1 MCEHWH
7 LFMPY
12 TCWCFLINR
21 RYQIADSRAT
31 LVCGVLRSLYFW
43 GKCLKSTP
51 PNPLFFQH
59 SHHAH
64 IPNIP
69 RKFRKFSLQ
78 AKCQAKC
85 IKYHIKFWISIM
97 RIFYFIRLMA
107 ASMCT
112 HKVFFIMHAYQLY
125 KHTQL
130 MLQSSSDFVLFL
142 MKRGEGKGLILVSRF

>member
-12 TCWCFLINR
+12 TCWCLLINS
-21 RYQIADSRAT
+21 RYQIADSSRAT
-31 LVCGVLRSLYFW
+31 LVCGVLRSLYFR

-51 PNPLFFQH
+51 PPLFLRL
-59 SHHAH
+59 SPTNAH

-69 RKFRKFSLQ
+69 RIFRKFSLQ

-107 ASMCT
+107 TSMCT

-125 KHTQL
+125 SIHSGWYRAAL
-130 MLQSSSDFVLFL
+130 ILCCSDE
-142 MKRGEGKGLILVSRF
+142 RGEGKGLNSVAGV